1 MQHVSPPSTVSRRRA
16 LAGAAGPP
24 SALLLAACATP
35 GAAPQEA
42 STAQPVRVVVTFP
55 GGAVEDADFA
65 PVMEAIARKH
75 PTVVPEWAPA
85 TTIAGTQ
92 SYPDKLFTLIASDS
106 APDVFKTQGGTFGQ
120 FAESGAYRP
129 LDDYLK
135 RHAAAVQ
142 LDDFFP
148 QHVEGGKYKGQQ
160 LHLANDGAPTGMWVN
175 VDLFQREGLSLPTWD
190 WTWADLLKAAQAL
203 TKRDAGGAATQLGL
217 GRPGWD
223 FWIWSAGG
231 DFWTAD
237 GRRMVIDQPP
247 AVEALTWMQ
256 EAVHRYGVAPNAAEQ
271 ADAQLSAFQ
280 NGRIAMVFG
289 VRGGLGTYRSVTG
302 FTYDAAPLPRG
313 PKGRVGRL
321 GLGMTSISKACKVP
335 DQAFA
340 VLNFICSQEGQY
352 LKISRGFAH
361 PSRKS
366 LVEQAW
372 YKGFK
377 TERSYS
383 DRINTVFPDTLKR
396 GEGRAITP
404 HPREA
409 DITSTV
415 DRALQTM
422 WSNTRTPLE
431 VGRAIV
437 AETSEMMVR

>member
-203 TKRDAGGAATQLGL
+203 TKRDAGGPSTQLGL

-223 FWIWSAGG
+223 FWIGAPAAISGPRHGW
-231 DFWTAD
+231 
-237 GRRMVIDQPP
+237 RMVIDQPP

-256 EAVHRYGVAPNAAEQ
+256 EAVHRYGVAPNAARAGRRPALGVPER
-271 ADAQLSAFQ
+271 ADRHGLRRARRARHVPQRHRLHL
-280 NGRIAMVFG
+280 R
-289 VRGGLGTYRSVTG
+289 RG
-302 FTYDAAPLPRG
+302 PLPRG

-321 GLGMTSISKACKVP
+321 GLGMTSISKACRSP
-335 DQAFA
+335 TRPSP
-340 VLNFICSQEGQY
+340 CSTSSAARRGST
-352 LKISRGFAH
+352 SRSPAAFAH

-396 GEGRAITP
+396 GRVARSPRTP
-404 HPREA
+404 ARPTSRRP
-409 DITSTV
+409 STV
-415 DRALQTM
+415 RCRRCGA
-422 WSNTRTPLE
+422 TP
-431 VGRAIV
+431 GRRWRWA
-437 AETSEMMVR
+437 S